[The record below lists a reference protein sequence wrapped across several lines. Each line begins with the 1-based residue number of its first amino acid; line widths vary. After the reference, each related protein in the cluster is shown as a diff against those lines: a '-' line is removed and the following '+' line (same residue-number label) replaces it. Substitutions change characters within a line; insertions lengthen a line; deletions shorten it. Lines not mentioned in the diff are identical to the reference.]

1 MEAWALGRGSC
12 SWGAGSSED
21 LARSAAISRG
31 RREAAGV
38 ETEEKGDWERA
49 FCVSLTW
56 THTQVL
62 GELWEVK
69 GPCRPQPSPR
79 ALTASTHSETEW
91 QTFWLRKPSPP
102 PFSGPCNSS
111 LLVFPEIN
119 GLSILGRQ

>member
-1 MEAWALGRGSC
+1 MEAWPLGQGSW
-12 SWGAGSSED
+12 SWGAVSSEG

-31 RREAAGV
+31 WREVAGV
-38 ETEEKGDWERA
+38 GTEEKGDWERA
-49 FCVSLTW
+49 FCWVTW

-69 GPCRPQPSPR
+69 APCRPQLSPR